1 MLKPCLALAFLI
13 QASSFAAATELTGR
27 YGFLGEWEIEA
38 SLTEQPT
45 TNRAREFAGDLTMR
59 HMAVCGPGEK
69 PVKAGNITLAVRRD
83 RYSAKLRLEDAECRF
98 DGTLSDEKVA
108 FIKCGGE
115 QAIPI
120 RLWWKDGAK

>member
-1 MLKPCLALAFLI
+1 MLKLCLASALLPLL
-13 QASSFAAATELTGR
+13 SSFAAATELTGR

-38 SLTEQPT
+38 SLTERPAEG
-45 TNRAREFAGDLTMR
+45 RGREFAGDLTMR
-59 HMAVCGPGEK
+59 HTAVCGPGEK

-98 DGTLSDEKVA
+98 DGTLSDEKVV

-115 QAIPI
+115 QSIPI